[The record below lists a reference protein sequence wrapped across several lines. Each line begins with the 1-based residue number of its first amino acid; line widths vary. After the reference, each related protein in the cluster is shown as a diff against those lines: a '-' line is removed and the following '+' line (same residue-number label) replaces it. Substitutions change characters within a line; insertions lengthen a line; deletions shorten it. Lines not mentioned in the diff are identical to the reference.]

1 MSAGRESVLK
11 LAINKYRYISLR
23 LKESLLLL
31 WIKIHKL
38 YYHREQ
44 QQKECAPQYESLNPE
59 RLGVELQKL
68 ILSINKPENKL
79 CLNLFLIFVV
89 QVRSHR
95 MTERALESGF
105 YIFNGVSLRT
115 LTVPSLSLCIWCAA
129 LSAVTDYDKYRQ
141 LKSQYGEYYSMYI
154 ISYYSEISSP
164 KKYSISKH
172 TVGW

>member
-11 LAINKYRYISLR
+11 LAINKYRIIS
-23 LKESLLLL
+23 KESLLLI

-44 QQKECAPQYESLNPE
+44 QQKECAAPQYESLNPE

-79 CLNLFLIFVV
+79 CLNLFLIFLV

-105 YIFNGVSLRT
+105 YIFLTESL
-115 LTVPSLSLCIWCAA
+115 
-129 LSAVTDYDKYRQ
+129 
-141 LKSQYGEYYSMYI
+141 
-154 ISYYSEISSP
+154 
-164 KKYSISKH
+164 
-172 TVGW
+172 